1 MKILFITP
9 HLSTG
14 GAPQYLLKKI
24 QELISDHDI
33 YCIEYADITGGV
45 LVVQRSQIKELLKN
59 KLITIGENKHDIIT
73 HISNI
78 APEVIH
84 FEEMPEYFCDY
95 EVGKKIYDIKRTYKI
110 IETSHDSSFD
120 ASNKV
125 FIPDAFVFVSEYQKK
140 LLSSLNIPSHVV
152 EYPITYKEKSDRTK
166 ALIDLGL
173 DPSKTH
179 FLNVGLFTSRKNQK
193 EIIEYARK
201 LLNENV
207 QFHFVG
213 NQAENFREYWEPLMK
228 DFPSNCKWWG
238 ERKDVD
244 IFYNAMDVFLFTS
257 RGTNNDKE
265 TSPLVLREAIG
276 WGMPIL
282 MYNLPVYCGMY
293 DTYENITYLH
303 NNIDHNLHIIKEN
316 IKNNINIDL
325 YFEAP
330 NKIHLT
336 NKGNPQKYLV
346 SVKDYYTNI
355 PMYHCEIDFTNSNGW
370 YIMPNG
376 NKDFTTESYF
386 STFNIEFYTI
396 DKKLI
401 GKKTLK
407 VKDLNYMP
415 VVFDNNFSAFDCLYI
430 NYKQMFYED
439 IYSHLQISDLD
450 TVLDIGANVGL
461 FTLYMLKRK
470 AKTIHSFEPTIKAFT
485 QLYNTLQ
492 NNKNVHLH
500 KKAIFNTSGKMKIK
514 SVEDNS
520 TISGFIDDVHPYTN
534 DKMSEEE
541 VDVVTLNDFLKSENL
556 NQIDLIKID
565 IEGAEHEVIAGLSD
579 EEILKSKR
587 YLIEYHW
594 GHKRNPMNIVN
605 RFIKLNYKVINKD
618 DPEFKDDCG
627 FFFAYL

>member
-24 QELISDHDI
+24 QELISDNDI
-33 YCIEYADITGGV
+33 YCIEYENITGGV
-45 LVVQRSQIKELLKN
+45 LVVQRNQISELLGSKLLTLNTDKN
-59 KLITIGENKHDIIT
+59 DCIT
-73 HISNI
+73 HIMNI
-78 APEVIH
+78 APDIVH
-84 FEEMPEYFCDY
+84 FEELPEYFCDY
-95 EVGKKIYDIKRTYKI
+95 NIAKQIYNPNRSYKI

-120 ASNKV
+120 VQNKV
-125 FIPDAFVFVSEYQKK
+125 FFPDRFIFVSEYQKK
-140 LLSSLNIPSHVV
+140 MFESLNIPSDVV
-152 EYPITYKEKSDRTK
+152 LYPISYKQKTDRHTS
-166 ALIDLGL
+166 LNNLGL
-173 DPSKTH
+173 DTNKTH
-179 FLNVGLFTSRKNQK
+179 FLNVGLFTSRKNQA
-193 EIIEYARK
+193 EIIEYAK
-201 LLNENV
+201 SLINENV

-213 NQAENFREYWEPLMK
+213 NQAENFKWYWEPLMK
-228 DFPSNCKWWG
+228 DFPINCKWWG

-244 IFYNAMDVFLFTS
+244 TFYNAMDVFLFTS
-257 RGTNNDKE
+257 KGTNNDKE
-265 TSPLVLREAIG
+265 TNPLVLREAIG

-282 MYNLPVYCGMY
+282 MYNLPVYCNMY
-293 DTYENITYLH
+293 DCYKNITYLH
-303 NNIDHNLHIIKEN
+303 DNADHNLQIIKDN
-316 IKNNINIDL
+316 IKNDINIDIH
-325 YFEAP
+325 FEAP

-336 NKGNPQKYLV
+336 NKGPAQKYLV

-355 PMYHCEIDFTNSNGW
+355 PMYHCEIDFTNSTGW

-376 NKDFTTESYF
+376 NKDFTTETFF
-386 STFNIEFYTI
+386 STFNIEFYTT
-396 DKKLI
+396 DKKFI
-401 GKKTLK
+401 GKKSLK

-439 IYSHLQISDLD
+439 IYAHLPLNDLN

-461 FTLYMLKRK
+461 FTLYMLKRN
-470 AKTIHSFEPTIKAFT
+470 AKTVHSFEPTKKAFT
-485 QLYNTLQ
+485 QLHNTLL
-492 NNKNVHLH
+492 NNINVHLH
-500 KKAIFNTSGKMKIK
+500 KKAIFNTAGKIKIK

-520 TISGFIDDVHPYTN
+520 TISGFIDDVHPYTQN
-534 DKMSEEE
+534 KMSEEE
-541 VDVVTLNDFLKSENL
+541 VDVITLNGFLDSQNL
-556 NQIDLIKID
+556 KNIDLIKID

-594 GHKRNPMNIVN
+594 GHKRNPMTIVN
-605 RFIKLNYKVINKD
+605 RFTKLNYKIINKD